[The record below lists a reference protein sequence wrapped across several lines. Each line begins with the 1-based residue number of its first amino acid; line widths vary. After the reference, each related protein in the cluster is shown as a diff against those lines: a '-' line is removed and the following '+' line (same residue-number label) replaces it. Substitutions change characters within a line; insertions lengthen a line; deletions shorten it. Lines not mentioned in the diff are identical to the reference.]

1 LATSEIFLKH
11 RGECK
16 TGIRAKI
23 LQFPDRRIGLVVVFS
38 IDEKVAYTMLMEGKS
53 PVRARDILK
62 MPRDQ
67 IVI

>member
-1 LATSEIFLKH
+1 LATSEIFLKQ
-11 RGECK
+11 RGERK

-38 IDEKVAYTMLMEGKS
+38 IDEKVAYTMLMEAKS

-67 IVI
+67 IVR

>member
-1 LATSEIFLKH
+1 LATFEIFLKQ

-16 TGIRAKI
+16 TGPRPKI

-38 IDEKVAYTMLMEGKS
+38 IDEKVAYTMLMEAKS

-67 IVI
+67 IVR

>member
-1 LATSEIFLKH
+1 LATSEIFLKQ

-16 TGIRAKI
+16 TGTRAKI

-38 IDEKVAYTMLMEGKS
+38 IDEKVAYTMLMEAKS

-67 IVI
+67 IVR